1 LIGDSKEIRPRI
13 LMLAALFA
21 IFPLMFS
28 FMPLIGAALK
38 GDLLM
43 LAISCVIAGLG
54 VSGLLFAFRD
64 GSLLALCL
72 FWVALLGVAAW
83 MYPEVG
89 LDSEEDNTSFFVIFC
104 LYLMIGLGLT
114 LAARPFRASQEPE

>member
-1 LIGDSKEIRPRI
+1 MTSGPKEIRPRI

-43 LAISCVIAGLG
+43 LAIGCVIAGLG
-54 VSGLLFAFRD
+54 VLGLILAFRD

-72 FWVALLGVAAW
+72 FWIALLSGAAW
-83 MYPEVG
+83 VYPQVG
-89 LDSEEDNTSFFVIFC
+89 PESSELATS
-104 LYLMIGLGLT
+104 LYFAGCIYLIAGLGLT